1 MAILLVV
8 TIASLGTMVGR
19 RTIVLFLAIAFFA
32 AVVLFLKILIG
43 SSMSLL
49 CDIVPL
55 VTVAPLGT
63 MSLMMVVALLQGLLS
78 VDAIKTTNSEPVDT
92 EALVGIMMTV
102 FAHMSVTLIGTIAF
116 LSTVVKFAV
125 VFAIEGKEGALA
137 VLLLAAIVLLVAI
150 GLSALV
156 GIVVVV
162 VPVRAILFG
171 ITVATMVGKAVFAVR
186 AMSVMA
192 MSVMTVVR
200 SVMARVAVVMSRA
213 MF

>member
-1 MAILLVV
+1 MC
-8 TIASLGTMVGR
+8 
-19 RTIVLFLAIAFFA
+19 
-32 AVVLFLKILIG
+32 
-43 SSMSLL
+43 LL
-49 CDIVPL
+49 CDMVPL
-55 VTVAPLGT
+55 VTVALLGT

-78 VDAIKTTNSEPVDT
+78 VDAIKTTNSESVDT
-92 EALVGIMMTV
+92 EALLVGVMMTV
-102 FAHMSVTLIGTIAF
+102 LAHMSVALIGAIAF
-116 LSTVVKFAV
+116 LSTVVKFGV
-125 VFAIEGKEGALA
+125 IFAIKGKEGALA

-150 GLSALV
+150 GLFALV

-171 ITVATMVGKAVFAVR
+171 ITVATMVSKAVFAVR

-200 SVMARVAVVMSRA
+200 SVMAGVAVVMSRA